1 MKNYFFG
8 LLAVVFALGASAFT
22 QVSEQKAQPAVALTE
37 YAYFY
42 LTTSNAGDENDA
54 SKWDYITSQNPGDI
68 GCEGENV
75 LCTIYAPIA
84 NPMDT
89 HPDFTG
95 ISDVR
100 TSTLVFSKVYKP

>member
-1 MKNYFFG
+1 MKKYFFG
-8 LLAVVFALGASAFT
+8 LMALVFALGASAFT
-22 QVSEQKAQPAVALTE
+22 QASVEKTKPADALTE

-42 LTTSNAGDENDA
+42 LTTNNAGDENNA
-54 SKWDYITSQNPGDI
+54 SKWDYITSQDPGDI
-68 GCEGENV
+68 GCEGGDV

-95 ISDVR
+95 ITDVR
-100 TSTLVFSKVYKP
+100 ASGLVSNKVYKP